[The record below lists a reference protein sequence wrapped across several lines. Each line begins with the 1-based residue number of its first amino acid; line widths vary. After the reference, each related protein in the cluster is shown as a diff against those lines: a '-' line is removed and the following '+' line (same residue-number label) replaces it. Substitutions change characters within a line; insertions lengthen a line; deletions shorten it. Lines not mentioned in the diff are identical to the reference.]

1 MVGPVP
7 PATSTRRSA
16 RAAALPPDERR
27 SAIVAATIPLVA
39 AHGDAVTTRQIADA
53 AGIAEGT
60 IFRVFNDKDAVIA
73 AVLDSV
79 LDPAP
84 LDEAIA
90 AIDATLPLEQRLLAA
105 VSLLA
110 DRTLKVWGIVSG
122 IGPRHQEHAR
132 QPLADSGAL
141 VALLRPDAR
150 RLRLDPLLAART
162 LRAMALALTHP
173 LLTPE
178 PFEPDEIVATFL
190 HGALATDDRGDRC

>member
-1 MVGPVP
+1 MP
-7 PATSTRRSA
+7 PASSPTRRSA
-16 RAAALPPDERR
+16 RAAALPADERR

-60 IFRVFNDKDAVIA
+60 IFRVFADKDAVLA

-90 AIDATLPLEQRLLAA
+90 AIDADLPLEQRLLAA
-105 VSLLA
+105 VRLLA
-110 DRTLKVWGIVSG
+110 ERTLTVWGIVSG
-122 IGPRHQEHAR
+122 VGPRHQEHAR

-141 VALLRPDAR
+141 VALLHPDADR
-150 RLRLDPLLAART
+150 FRLDPLHAART
-162 LRAMALALTHP
+162 LRAMTLALTHP

-190 HGALATDDRGDRC
+190 HGALAAGDRGDRC